1 MHRFRNIL
9 LVAVAGLCALG
20 GVLWFAFALGASAPV
35 EPSSEGIGGKTAAER
50 RGAEKFRRQKSVRV
64 RERSRVR
71 EASAAERAR
80 PDLADA
86 LSDDEVKMSPKFR
99 ALLAE
104 IQAAL
109 DADDWKK
116 TVALVQKLQD
126 MDEWPDGI
134 PAALHKAAIAA
145 LRWFGSRTAPEL
157 VGFLGSEDSE
167 VYGDALDAMMDALS
181 DFDIGDSE
189 RSSLLLGYL
198 KVVKD
203 ADAISMM
210 LFELNNMRPTVRAET
225 ALAIFESGNEV
236 AINALMEELSFYFG
250 DIDDG
255 IEVTDKASLEKY
267 LEKANQMYKDDPDLA
282 ESDKELYGGSDALK
296 DD

>member
-1 MHRFRNIL
+1 MHSFRNIL
-9 LVAVAGLCALG
+9 LAVAAGLCALC

-35 EPSSEGIGGKTAAER
+35 ETEHGDD
-50 RGAEKFRRQKSVRV
+50 GAEADSARDPSAKARRHKSVRV

-71 EASAAERAR
+71 EAAATERAR

-86 LSDDEVKMSPKFR
+86 LSDDEVKMSPKFQV
-99 ALLAE
+99 LLAE

-134 PAALHKAAIAA
+134 PDALQKAAIAA
-145 LRWFGSRTAPEL
+145 LRWFGSKTAPEL
-157 VGFLGSEDSE
+157 VGFLGSEDAE

-203 ADAISMM
+203 ADAISTM

-236 AINALMEELSFYFG
+236 AINTLMDELGFYFG
-250 DIDDG
+250 DLDID
-255 IEVTDKASLEKY
+255 VSDKAGLEKY
-267 LEKANQMYKDDPDLA
+267 LEAARQMYKDDPELA

>member
-1 MHRFRNIL
+1 
-9 LVAVAGLCALG
+9 
-20 GVLWFAFALGASAPV
+20 
-35 EPSSEGIGGKTAAER
+35 
-50 RGAEKFRRQKSVRV
+50 
-64 RERSRVR
+64 
-71 EASAAERAR
+71 
-80 PDLADA
+80 
-86 LSDDEVKMSPKFR
+86 
-99 ALLAE
+99 
-104 IQAAL
+104 
-109 DADDWKK
+109 
-116 TVALVQKLQD
+116 

-145 LRWFGSRTAPEL
+145 LRWFGSKAAPEL
-157 VGFLGSEDSE
+157 VGFLGSADSE

-225 ALAIFESGNEV
+225 ALSIFESGNEV
-236 AINALMEELSFYFG
+236 AINALMEELGFYFG
-250 DIDDG
+250 DIDLV
-255 IEVTDKASLEKY
+255 EVTDKASLEKY
-267 LEKANQMYKDDPDLA
+267 LESARQMYKDDPDLA
-282 ESDKELYGGSDALK
+282 ESDNGLYGGSDALK